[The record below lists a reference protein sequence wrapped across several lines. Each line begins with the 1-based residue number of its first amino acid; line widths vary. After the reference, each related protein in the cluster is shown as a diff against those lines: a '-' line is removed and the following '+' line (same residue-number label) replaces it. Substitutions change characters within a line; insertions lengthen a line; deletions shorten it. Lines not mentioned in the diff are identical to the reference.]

1 MELSLHDYDEVN
13 EIQYNLHDDT
23 KIDEAINELSDE
35 QLVVLR
41 QDCLTSIKR
50 QKGILARIE
59 RRLPQN

>member
-1 MELSLHDYDEVN
+1 MEPTTHEYDEVN
-13 EIQYNLHDDT
+13 EIQYNIHNDT

-41 QDCLTSIKR
+41 QDCLAGINR